1 MYYTLLLHAPEAADV
16 DIPADVMA
24 EFQTAFDLFA
34 RALDE
39 AGVLVLL
46 DIPQPSGASVTVT
59 SRGGTVEVVDG
70 PFAEPDEKLSG
81 IFVVDVPDRDAAID
95 WAQRC
100 PGAQYGVMEVRP
112 SALAWRDGAW
122 VSPE

>member
-1 MYYTLLLHAPEAADV
+1 MIYTLLLHAPEATDV

-24 EFQTAFDLFA
+24 EFQTAFDIYA
-34 RALDE
+34 RRLDE

-59 SRGGTVEVVDG
+59 SRGGAVEVVDG

-81 IFVVDVPDRDAAID
+81 GRSRA
-95 WAQRC
+95 R
-100 PGAQYGVMEVRP
+100 VR
-112 SALAWRDGAW
+112 STA
-122 VSPE
+122 